1 MFGSRGENMK
11 KTIALVG
18 VLAISGCAA
27 SFPTLE
33 VPDAPV
39 GVSFVTQPT
48 QHRVVEGTTETT
60 VRAFVKAQTTDG
72 KEASREVPAACT
84 LASDHIRGT
93 VSAPRK
99 VALPKYDQTAEF
111 ADRGVPPSILFTCTD
126 AEGRTGT
133 ALLTANPRQVSTVTG
148 NTVVG
153 LIVLAGTAAAAAS
166 ANWRYDPA
174 VRVVME

>member
-1 MFGSRGENMK
+1 MK
-11 KTIALVG
+11 KTLSVAAAA
-18 VLAISGCAA
+18 VLGGCAA
-27 SFPTLE
+27 PFPTLE

-48 QHRVVEGTTETT
+48 QHRVVQGTTETT
-60 VRAFVKAQTTDG
+60 VRAFVKARTQDG
-72 KEASREVPAACT
+72 KDASREVPATCT

-93 VSAPRK
+93 VPAPRK
-99 VALPKYDQTAEF
+99 VALPKYDQTSEF
-111 ADRGVPPSILFTCTD
+111 EGRGVPPSILFTCKD
-126 AEGRTGT
+126 AEGRSGT

-153 LIVLAGTAAAAAS
+153 LIVLAGTAAAAAT